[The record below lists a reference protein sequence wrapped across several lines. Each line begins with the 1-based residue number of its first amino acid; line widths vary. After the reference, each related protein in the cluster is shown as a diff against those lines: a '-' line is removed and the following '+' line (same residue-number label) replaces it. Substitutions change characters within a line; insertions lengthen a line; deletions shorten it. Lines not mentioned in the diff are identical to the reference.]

1 MTCGPSRW
9 DSPGEK
15 TRHLLHGVSHKFTA
29 TCVCLAWQGPQTRLP
44 GPPPHPT
51 AIRQNKPGAVG
62 ACLLPLAGTGVAL
75 VLVCLSDVR
84 QPGHQEADVEGWVWV
99 RLSEHPCSPVLLGI
113 SGPSADDL
121 PLCLSSFL
129 PCSCPPPSPAP
140 PSLRH
145 CPHPSPWPLHS
156 LRGHRWAVCSPVWAC
171 LSRSPKT
178 AYSVE
183 AGSSLAHSGLRPL
196 GYSRGLK
203 ASIHSF
209 LYLVPEAPPEHLPL
223 RRPGWAVTQSSL
235 QESGRNRDSGH
246 WEMRGGPG
254 SSPCAVQSVTRR
266 EGLKSR
272 KQFYGH
278 ACNLCIQVPS
288 PAIPEAG

>member
-1 MTCGPSRW
+1 MGAGAGRKGVPGQRTQPGDLPNPGIEPA
-9 DSPGEK
+9 SPALTG
-15 TRHLLHGVSHKFTA
+15 RFFTA
-29 TCVCLAWQGPQTRLP
+29 E
-44 GPPPHPT
+44 PP
-51 AIRQNKPGAVG
+51 A
-62 ACLLPLAGTGVAL
+62 
-75 VLVCLSDVR
+75 
-84 QPGHQEADVEGWVWV
+84 
-99 RLSEHPCSPVLLGI
+99 
-113 SGPSADDL
+113 
-121 PLCLSSFL
+121 
-129 PCSCPPPSPAP
+129 
-140 PSLRH
+140 
-145 CPHPSPWPLHS
+145 PSPWPLHS

>member
-1 MTCGPSRW
+1 M
-9 DSPGEK
+9 
-15 TRHLLHGVSHKFTA
+15 
-29 TCVCLAWQGPQTRLP
+29 
-44 GPPPHPT
+44 
-51 AIRQNKPGAVG
+51 
-62 ACLLPLAGTGVAL
+62 PLAIGRHG
-75 VLVCLSDVR
+75 S
-84 QPGHQEADVEGWVWV
+84 G
-99 RLSEHPCSPVLLGI
+99 PCSCV
-113 SGPSADDL
+113 SQRCPSAWAPRGGCGGL
-121 PLCLSSFL
+121 GLGEAVRASLQPRPPWHLCSICGRPSSRLSSFL

-178 AYSVE
+178 AYSAE

>member
-1 MTCGPSRW
+1 MDHPAGT
-9 DSPGEK
+9 
-15 TRHLLHGVSHKFTA
+15 
-29 TCVCLAWQGPQTRLP
+29 PQER
-44 GPPPHPT
+44 
-51 AIRQNKPGAVG
+51 KPGTFSTEYLINSQPPAS
-62 ACLLPLAGTGVAL
+62 ALLGRDHRRGCQGLPPTPPRSDRTSLGLLARAFCHRQVREVAL
-75 VLVCLSDVR
+75 VLACLSDVR
-84 QPGHQEADVEGWVWV
+84 QPGHREADVEGSVWV

-121 PLCLSSFL
+121 PLRLSSFL

-145 CPHPSPWPLHS
+145 CPHPSPWPLHG
-156 LRGHRWAVCSPVWAC
+156 LRGHRWAMCSPVWAC

-178 AYSVE
+178 AYSAE

-209 LYLVPEAPPEHLPL
+209 LYLVSEAPPEHLPL

-235 QESGRNRDSGH
+235 QESGRNRDSSH

-254 SSPCAVQSVTRR
+254 LSPCAVQSVTQR
-266 EGLKSR
+266 EGLKSQ
-272 KQFYGH
+272 KQFYGD

-288 PAIPEAG
+288 PAVPEAG